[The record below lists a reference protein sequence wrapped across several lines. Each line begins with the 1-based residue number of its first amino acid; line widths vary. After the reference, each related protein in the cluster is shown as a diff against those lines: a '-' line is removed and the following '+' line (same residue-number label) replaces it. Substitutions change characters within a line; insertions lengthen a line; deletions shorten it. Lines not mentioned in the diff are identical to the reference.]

1 MKKLI
6 RVGTAAAIAA
16 LLASCYISLD
26 EGAGAVGIQ
35 LPPPQSATGAAIG
48 QTGRIYVIN
57 GATLIN
63 VGDEAPYAEF
73 DLEPTP
79 GERLTEYSVGPVPAG
94 PGYRVVVVFG
104 SYARAGGRGE
114 FFVPASYALSEEFA
128 VAAGQA
134 NETEE
139 LTLTDARFAPVDL
152 ANTLGREL
160 VGITFVPD
168 ANPLDSRLYAA
179 TDTRLYEATIPS
191 VDEYGDVTFA
201 DDYPV
206 PGGRTINS
214 LSLGA
219 DDDGPAVWVN
229 TTRGILVG
237 TDFDGSIMTNSGL
250 AERSILDS
258 GALYRSPVHYGYL
271 QFDGGVSAV
280 QRVPATD
287 TTNWLEPADL
297 SEIVVGR
304 PVYSM
309 DVERGTT
316 ATAGYFA
323 TKIGAFRLR
332 EDILTL
338 DLSTVQQIFA
348 SPYTDFFEV
357 EIGGQ
362 AATITSVA
370 VVNVVGGDADYLYVG
385 TPRGAMRVEIADI
398 GASPGTDRVQG
409 LLIPQATGQVVKD
422 IVAQGDLIVI
432 VTSHSLLYSMNGSA
446 STPTFTEVPLYASS
460 VGEVTGILVDQT
472 NGIALLSGTGGLVAI
487 QL

>member
-16 LLASCYISLD
+16 LLAGCYVSLD

-35 LPPPQSATGAAIG
+35 LPPPQSATGAAIER
-48 QTGRIYVIN
+48 TGRIYVIN

-73 DLEPTP
+73 DLEPIP

-139 LTLTDARFAPVDL
+139 LTLTDARFAPIDL

-168 ANPLDSRLYAA
+168 VNPLLPGRLYAA
-179 TDTRLYEATIPS
+179 TGTRLYEATIPS
-191 VDEYGDVTFA
+191 VDEYGDVAFA
-201 DDYPV
+201 EDYPV

-219 DDDGPAVWVN
+219 DDTGPAVWVN

-237 TDFDGSIMTNSGL
+237 TGFDGSIMTNSGL

-258 GALYRSPVHYGYL
+258 GALYRLSEHYGYL

-280 QRVPATD
+280 QNQVGAEP
-287 TTNWLEPADL
+287 NWLEPADL

-316 ATAGYFA
+316 ATTGYFA
-323 TKIGAFRLR
+323 TKLGAFRLK
-332 EDILTL
+332 EDILGL
-338 DLSTVQQIFA
+338 DLSTVQEIFA
-348 SPYTDFFEV
+348 SEFTDFFEV

-362 AATITSVA
+362 VATITNVA
-370 VVNVVGGDADYLYVG
+370 VVNVPGGDAEHLYVG
-385 TPRGAMRVEIADI
+385 TPRGAMRIRIAGI
-398 GASPGTDRVQG
+398 GSPGTDRVEG

-432 VTSHSLLYSMNGSA
+432 VTNHFLLYSTNGSA
-446 STPTFTEVPLYASS
+446 ATPVFTKVPLYASS
-460 VGEVTGILVDQT
+460 VGEVTGILVDQV
-472 NGIALLSGTGGLVAI
+472 NEIALLSGTGGLVAI
-487 QL
+487 QFD